1 MVIQSKIKIL
11 EMGKLSRINE
21 INLLK
26 IETRAR
32 QGQNS
37 FALDTR
43 ESLRGKFPVF
53 LTCCGGSDETRTRD
67 LRRDRPFCV
76 LIISVRYEK
85 GGVISRHMTA
95 Y

>member
-1 MVIQSKIKIL
+1 MGIQPKIKIL
-11 EMGKLSRINE
+11 ERGKLSRINE
-21 INLLK
+21 IKPLK
-26 IETRAR
+26 IETRAK

-67 LRRDRPFCV
+67 LRRDRPFCG
-76 LIISVRYEK
+76 LINSIGYEK
-85 GGVISRHMTA
+85 AGVISRHMTA